1 MYVVGI
7 TGGIGSGK
15 TTVSSLFADLGVTII
30 DADIASR
37 TIVEPGQPA
46 LTEIQQCFGSEIINQ
61 DGSLNRAALRDIVF
75 ADPAQREKLEAI
87 THPAIRR
94 HMLAELNQ
102 CNDPYAILV
111 LPLLIDTGQWEM
123 MIDRVLVVDIDEHT
137 QLERV
142 MQRDGLSEQQVNQIF
157 DAQIS
162 REERLSAADDIIINN
177 HGLEHL
183 RQEVAHYHGIYSI
196 TATEGEEAIPEGC

>member
-1 MYVVGI
+1 MFVVGI

-15 TTVSSLFADLGVTII
+15 TTVSDLFAELGVKII
-30 DADIASR
+30 DADVSAR

-46 LTEIQQCFGSEIINQ
+46 LEEIASTFGSDVIQ
-61 DGSLNRAALRDIVF
+61 ADGHLNRPALREIVF
-75 ADPAQREKLEAI
+75 ADPKKRLQLEAI
-87 THPAIRR
+87 THPAIRKD
-94 HMLAELNQ
+94 MLEQLKQ
-102 CNDPYAILV
+102 CQDDYAILV

-142 MQRDGLSEQQVNQIF
+142 MERDQLSEEQVNQIF

-162 REERLSAADDIIINN
+162 REERLAAADDIIINN
-177 HGLEHL
+177 HGLDHL
-183 RQEVAHYHGIYSI
+183 RQEVAHYHGVYSVM
-196 TATEGEEAIPEGC
+196 ATEGTDAVPA